1 MQLTITS
8 VKKTLASLV
17 KFAVVG
23 TIGLIIDFS
32 ITWVLRDVLFIN
44 GYLASGLGFAVAASS
59 NYYINS
65 KWTFRTNSNAVA
77 RQFAQFFVISI
88 IGLGLNIL
96 LLYFFQGFNISFYIS
111 KALAIGF
118 VFIWNFAANSLI
130 TFRSTKAIM
139 TDGSAGTLSIEPSI
153 VSNILNANK

>member
-8 VKKTLASLV
+8 VKKTIASLV
-17 KFAVVG
+17 KFAIVG

-32 ITWVLRDVLFIN
+32 LTWLLRDVLFVN
-44 GYLASGLGFAVAASS
+44 GYFASGFGFVVAASS

-65 KWTFRTNSNAVA
+65 KWTFRMNSNAPA
-77 RQFAQFFVISI
+77 RQFAQFLVISI

-130 TFRSTKAIM
+130 TFRSPKTII
-139 TDGSAGTLSIEPSI
+139 TDGSADTHSIKPSM
-153 VSNILNANK
+153 VNNILNANR